1 MELLVCMSALNSL
14 NSFASYD
21 RDKVLSLANFY
32 PNDFSSTDLMRL
44 SFQLDNFIDDMRSD
58 DKFKGLKNLGE
69 LSTKLIETR
78 KHDIYNL
85 VCLLLKLVL
94 LLPVATTSVERVFSA
109 MNLVKNKLRN
119 SMGDQVLND
128 CLVTFIERDIF
139 SKVSD
144 DDIIKCFQGM
154 RSRRMVL

>member
-1 MELLVCMSALNSL
+1 MPSKLPRTL
-14 NSFASYD
+14 
-21 RDKVLSLANFY
+21 
-32 PNDFSSTDLMRL
+32 FS
-44 SFQLDNFIDDMRSD
+44 
-58 DKFKGLKNLGE
+58 E
-69 LSTKLIETR
+69 
-78 KHDIYNL
+78 
-85 VCLLLKLVL
+85 
-94 LLPVATTSVERVFSA
+94 SVERVFSA

-154 RSRRMVL
+154 RSRRVVL